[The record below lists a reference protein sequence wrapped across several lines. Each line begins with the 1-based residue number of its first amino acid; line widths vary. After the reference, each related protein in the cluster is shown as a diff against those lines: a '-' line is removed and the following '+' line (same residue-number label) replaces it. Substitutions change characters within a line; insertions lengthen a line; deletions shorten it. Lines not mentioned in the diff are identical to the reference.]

1 MEIIITFII
10 VSLVILLQ
18 LVVVPAIILKRAKKF
33 SQFYKYPVYLLNSDE
48 INAFSIFSI
57 WGKFIVVT
65 KELIDREDEKHINA
79 ALAHEVGHL
88 ESNHHLKML
97 GIIVLIVILFTFFI
111 IRYPLLILPFIM
123 VVFISQRYL
132 LRRFELNADN
142 FATKIINKD
151 LLIDLI
157 MKYNDKT
164 STFLSTHP
172 NIQVR
177 LKNINRIK

>member
-18 LVVVPAIILKRAKKF
+18 LVVVPAIILKRAKRLFK
-33 SQFYKYPVYLLNSDE
+33 FYKYPVYLLDSDE

-65 KELIDREDEKHINA
+65 KELIDREDESHVNA

-97 GIIVLIVILFTFFI
+97 GIIISIIFLFTLFI
-111 IRYPLLILPFIM
+111 IKYPLLILPFILI
-123 VVFISQRYL
+123 VFASQRYL
-132 LRRFELNADN
+132 LRKFELNADN

-151 LLIDLI
+151 LLVDLI
-157 MKYNDKT
+157 MKYNDRT
-164 STFLSTHP
+164 TTFLSTHP

-177 LKNINRIK
+177 LKNINRVK